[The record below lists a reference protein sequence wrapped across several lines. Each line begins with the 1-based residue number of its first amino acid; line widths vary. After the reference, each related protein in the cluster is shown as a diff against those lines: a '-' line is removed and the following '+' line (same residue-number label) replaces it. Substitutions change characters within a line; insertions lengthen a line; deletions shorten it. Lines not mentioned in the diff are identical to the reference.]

1 MKIKANPNEIQGKS
15 KLISVLALLVIC
27 WEEVSTGWEPSTSE
41 SMKKS
46 KSLSISLAPDYKVM
60 QGMVMELNIF

>member
-1 MKIKANPNEIQGKS
+1 M
-15 KLISVLALLVIC
+15 ISVLALEVFF
-27 WEEVSTGWEPSTSE
+27 WVEVSTGWEPSTSE

-46 KSLSISLAPDYKVM
+46 ESLSISLVPDYKVM

>member
-1 MKIKANPNEIQGKS
+1 MKRNENQRKS
-15 KLISVLALLVIC
+15 KMISVLALLVIF

-46 KSLSISLAPDYKVM
+46 ENLSISLVPDYQVM